1 MHSPPSHP
9 WILIGNS
16 KLLPTKVSAL
26 IKIEELECVC
36 VCVCVCRGRVVISL
50 QYYRFI
56 PKFTRCCVIISFIF
70 LVLHPKQ
77 SLFSSFGCSFNRKR
91 IEFLTTINIIG
102 LPDSRY
108 EFY

>member
-36 VCVCVCRGRVVISL
+36 VCVCVCRGRGGVGGEGGDHQL
-50 QYYRFI
+50 A
-56 PKFTRCCVIISFIF
+56 
-70 LVLHPKQ
+70 VLWIYTQIHP
-77 SLFSSFGCSFNRKR
+77 LLCYN
-91 IEFLTTINIIG
+91 
-102 LPDSRY
+102 
-108 EFY
+108 